1 MKFVVVTQ
9 SEIRSIRIGVHI
21 QPTARTIDK
30 VGAFSV
36 DWDRRIR
43 Y

>member
-21 QPTARTIDK
+21 QPTARTIDE
-30 VGAFSV
+30 VGAFIG
-36 DWDRRIR
+36 DWGGRIR